1 MTETTVRKLARAAGE
16 HIAYLRREGKTPGVV
31 WLGGFHSDMAGTK
44 AEALD
49 AWAARPPRVERP
61 SRAERPPP
69 RRGRAYV
76 RFDYFGHGL
85 SSGAFRDG
93 TISRW
98 RDDALAVLDELCTG
112 PQVLVGSSMGGWI
125 ALLVAL
131 ARPEKVAG
139 LLLIAPASD
148 FTETLVWQQMT
159 PDVQLEIME
168 KGEWQRPSL
177 YDEESYPITRTLIED
192 GRKHLVLR
200 GAMIRLCAA
209 AEIAPHPGHF
219 PCIVRIVLDL
229 VETGIVGRVRVEG
242 IAARRGRRGRHG
254 RRSSR
259 GAGEACKRRCAGQ
272 QSKRAWVKRLVA
284 HSRQ

>member
-1 MTETTVRKLARAAGE
+1 MTEARVRKLARADGE
-16 HIAYLRREGKTPGVV
+16 HIAYLRREGKSPGVV

-49 AWAARPPRVERP
+49 AWAERPPRV
-61 SRAERPPP
+61 ARPP
-69 RRGRAYV
+69 RAYV
-76 RFDYFGHGL
+76 RFDYFGHGQ

-125 ALLVAL
+125 ALLAAL

-148 FTETLVWQQMT
+148 FTETLLWQQMT
-159 PDVQLEIME
+159 PEVQLEIME

-177 YDEESYPITRTLIED
+177 YDEAPYPITRSLIED

-200 GAMIRLCAA
+200 GA
-209 AEIAPHPGHF
+209 IALDLP
-219 PCIVRIVLDL
+219 VRILQGMKDPDVPWQHALKL
-229 VETGIVGRVRVEG
+229 VEKLGGNPVLNLIKEGDHRLSTPADLARMERALDELIVE
-242 IAARRGRRGRHG
+242 I
-254 RRSSR
+254 
-259 GAGEACKRRCAGQ
+259 ED
-272 QSKRAWVKRLVA
+272 
-284 HSRQ
+284 